1 MKRKKSNYEIAMIYD
16 TETCNIVDEMNNAH
30 AYPIL
35 FIENDVRGVNMRE
48 YDSSKDG
55 IVHFYRT
62 ESEFLKRIDTYITW
76 GKLTNKVPIVCG
88 YNLMFDLQPLM
99 EELDKKYDINA
110 SAQSSTNVYTVD
122 LCSKMISGKVLLR
135 FWDTFHLEMRGL
147 AAMGRTAG
155 LPKAVGDWDYNLIR
169 TPQTV
174 LTKEELFYARRDVE
188 VIPAYFRYLL
198 QSNEWM
204 KQSDLGFTILTKT
217 GIVRQM
223 AKRQIGS
230 LSIEKQDD
238 KKITLDYAF
247 IQLCNKCLPKSFD
260 VYALRKA
267 CFYGGWTF
275 TSARYAST
283 VQKNVLSADVTSM
296 HHTFI
301 NGRMIPDDF
310 KLRPA
315 DKLTT
320 LCERIVNTSAEK
332 IFEHYEKPF
341 DCAIHARIEFENVR
355 MRKGTCFEY
364 WGLAL
369 EPLSKFR
376 PTIDAPAQYGFNEAA
391 MVQEEYVRS
400 LHWYNQFEDAEFA
413 FGKLYNAKKCIMHFN
428 EIELWCFGQVYEWDS
443 MRATYGESSGSFV
456 KPPDYV
462 TLQSNLLYK
471 RKDAAKRIH
480 ATYREGVPYD
490 GKISNTIPDGIAQ
503 MLRSGECSEQFFA
516 SYYQSTV
523 KGMFNGIYGT
533 MAQDIYK
540 PDYTCIDGNLLVDI
554 NTRVTASNWEEK
566 QPNSCRVLYTYGMR
580 IVAGSRMHMLLA
592 MQLIWNAFGKKV
604 RVLGGDTDSMK
615 MSLDS
620 DITDEDVEMAL
631 ESMEE
636 ISTHAIN
643 ICMERIRTN
652 FPDLAS
658 DLKGV
663 GGFELEN
670 KGHHYELHYEAWN
683 KARISYDG
691 KFHITCAGLR
701 RPDGMYHIEHFMRD
715 LEMQGNKPEN
725 ILQACLGYN
734 IFVSHNISHVLESHH
749 PSAQDVYDNY
759 VTDYRGYTAHV
770 VCHES
775 PALYASGRWLGDTSK
790 YTNASNVAYL
800 REHYDRDIDTR
811 MRELVIDGKARIEL
825 F

>member
-1 MKRKKSNYEIAMIYD
+1 MKRKKHNYEIAMIYD
-16 TETCNIVDEMNNAH
+16 TETCNIQDSNGNYH

-35 FIENDVRGVNMRE
+35 FIENDVRGVNMID
-48 YDSSKDG
+48 YDSTKDG
-55 IVHFYRT
+55 IVHFYRY
-62 ESEFLKRIDTYITW
+62 ENEFIDRLQQYIKW
-76 GKLTNKVPIVCG
+76 GQFMNKVPIVCG
-88 YNLMFDLQPLM
+88 YNLMFDLKPLM
-99 EELDKKYDINA
+99 EELDKLFDIRA

-122 LCSKMISGKVLLR
+122 LYSKSIADKCVLR

-155 LPKAVGDWDYNLIR
+155 LPKAVGEWNYNLIR
-169 TPQTV
+169 TPETE
-174 LTKEELFYARRDVE
+174 LTEEEYFYAKRDVE
-188 VIPAYFRYLL
+188 VIPAYFKYLL

-204 KQSDLGFTILTKT
+204 HQSDLGFTILTKT

-223 AKRQIGS
+223 AKKQIGK
-230 LSIEKQDD
+230 LKVNKADGDAIR
-238 KKITLDYAF
+238 LDYAF
-247 IQLCNKCLPKSFD
+247 TQLCNKCLPSSFNI
-260 VYALRKA
+260 YALRKA

-283 VQKNVLSADVTSM
+283 VQHNILSADVTSM

-301 NGRMIPDDF
+301 NGRLVPDDF
-310 KLRPA
+310 KLRPPA
-315 DKLTT
+315 ALTKL
-320 LCERIVNTSAEK
+320 CNRIVETPIEY
-332 IFEHYEKPF
+332 IFENYDKPF

-376 PTIDAPAQYGFNEAA
+376 PTIDAAAEYGFNEAA

-428 EIELWCFGQVYEWDS
+428 EIELWCFGQIYEWDS
-443 MRATYGESSGSFV
+443 MNAIYGESCGSFV

-471 RKDAAKRIH
+471 RKDAAKKIQ
-480 ATYREGVPYD
+480 ATYMQGIPYTD
-490 GKISNTIPDGIAQ
+490 TISKSIPDGITQ

-533 MAQDIYK
+533 MAQDIYR
-540 PDYTCIDGNLLVDI
+540 PEYTCVDGDIQVDVT
-554 NTRVTASNWEEK
+554 TRVTERNWESH
-566 QPNSCRVLYTYGMR
+566 QPKTCRVLYIYGMR

-592 MQLIWNAFGKKV
+592 MQLIWMHFGKKV

-615 MSLDS
+615 MSLDE
-620 DITDEDVEMAL
+620 DITDEDIENAL
-631 ESMEE
+631 SPMEE
-636 ISTHAIN
+636 ISTHAIDN
-643 ICMERIRTN
+643 CMSRIRTN

-658 DLKGV
+658 DLRGV

-670 KGHHYELHYEAWN
+670 KGRHYELHYEAWN

-701 RPDGMYHIEHFMRD
+701 RPDGMYHIEHFMHD
-715 LEMQGNKPEN
+715 LESQGNAPEN
-725 ILQACLGYN
+725 IIQSCLGYN
-734 IFVSHNISHVLESHH
+734 IFVSHNISHVLETHL
-749 PSAQDVYDNY
+749 PSAQDKFSGY
-759 VTDYRGYTAHV
+759 VTDYLGNTYYV
-770 VCHES
+770 DSHES
-775 PALYASGRWLGDTSK
+775 PALYATGRWLGDTSK
-790 YTNASNVAYL
+790 YTNSSNVAYM
-800 REHYDRDIDTR
+800 RTHYNRNVDTR
-811 MRELVIDGKARIEL
+811 MRELVIDNTARIEL

>member
-48 YDSSKDG
+48 YDSGKDG

-62 ESEFLKRIDTYITW
+62 ENEFLKRIDTYITW

-122 LCSKMISGKVLLR
+122 LCSKTISGKVLLR

-155 LPKAVGDWDYNLIR
+155 LPKATGDWDYNLIR

-260 VYALRKA
+260 IYALRKA

-283 VQKNVLSADVTSM
+283 VQKNVLSVDVTSM

-315 DKLTT
+315 DKLTA
-320 LCERIVNTSAEK
+320 LCERIVNTTAEQ

-376 PTIDAPAQYGFNEAA
+376 PTIDAPAQYGFNESA

-400 LHWYNQFEDAEFA
+400 LHWYNQFEDGEFA
-413 FGKLYNAKKCIMHFN
+413 FGKLYNAKRCIMHFN

-471 RKDAAKRIH
+471 RKDAAKRIN

-490 GKISNTIPDGIAQ
+490 GEISNTIPDGIAQ

-540 PDYTCIDGNLLVDI
+540 PDYTCVDGNLLVDI
-554 NTRVTASNWEEK
+554 NTRVTESNWEER
-566 QPNSCRVLYTYGMR
+566 QPNTCRVLYTYGMR

-620 DITDEDVEMAL
+620 DVTDEDIEFAL

-643 ICMERIRTN
+643 VCMERIRAN

-715 LEMQGNKPEN
+715 LELQGNKPEN

-759 VTDYRGYTAHV
+759 VTDYRGDTMHV
-770 VCHES
+770 ICHES
-775 PALYASGRWLGDTSK
+775 PALYAAGRWLGDTSK
-790 YTNASNVAYL
+790 YTNASNVAYM
-800 REHYDRDIDTR
+800 REHYGREVDTR

>member
-55 IVHFYRT
+55 IIHFYRT
-62 ESEFLKRIDTYITW
+62 ENEFLKRIDTYITW

-122 LCSKMISGKVLLR
+122 LCSKAISGKVLLR

-155 LPKAVGDWDYNLIR
+155 LPKATGDWDYNLIR

-260 VYALRKA
+260 IYALRKA

-315 DKLTT
+315 DKLTA
-320 LCERIVNTSAEK
+320 LCERIVNTSAEE

-490 GKISNTIPDGIAQ
+490 GEISNTIPDGIAQ

-554 NTRVTASNWEEK
+554 NTRVTASNWEER
-566 QPNSCRVLYTYGMR
+566 QPNTCRVLYIYGMR

-620 DITDEDVEMAL
+620 DITDEDIEMAL

-691 KFHITCAGLR
+691 KYHITCAGLR
-701 RPDGMYHIEHFMRD
+701 RPDGMYHIEHFMHD
-715 LEMQGNKPEN
+715 LEVQGNAPEN
-725 ILQACLGYN
+725 IIQSCLGYN

-749 PSAQDVYDNY
+749 PSAQDVYDDY
-759 VTDYRGYTAHV
+759 VTDYLGQCMHV
-770 VCHES
+770 VSHES

-790 YTNASNVAYL
+790 YTNASNVGYL
-800 REHYDRDIDTR
+800 REHYNRNVDTR

>member
-55 IVHFYRT
+55 IIHFYRT
-62 ESEFLKRIDTYITW
+62 ENEFLKRIDTYITW

-122 LCSKMISGKVLLR
+122 LCSKAISGKVLLR

-155 LPKAVGDWDYNLIR
+155 LPKATGDWDYNLIR

-260 VYALRKA
+260 IYALRKA

-315 DKLTT
+315 DKLTA
-320 LCERIVNTSAEK
+320 LCERIVNTTAEQ

-376 PTIDAPAQYGFNEAA
+376 PTIDAPAQYGFNESA

-490 GKISNTIPDGIAQ
+490 GEISNTIPDGIAQ

-554 NTRVTASNWEEK
+554 NTRVTASNWEER
-566 QPNSCRVLYTYGMR
+566 QPNTCRVLYTYGMR

-620 DITDEDVEMAL
+620 DVIDEDIEMAL

-643 ICMERIRTN
+643 VCMERIRTN
-652 FPDLAS
+652 FPDLTS

-701 RPDGMYHIEHFMRD
+701 RPDGMYHIEHFMHD
-715 LEMQGNKPEN
+715 LEVQGNAPEN
-725 ILQACLGYN
+725 IIQSCLGYN

-759 VTDYRGYTAHV
+759 VTDYRGQYAHV
-770 VCHES
+770 VSHES

-800 REHYDRDIDTR
+800 REHYNRNVDTR

>member
-48 YDSSKDG
+48 YDSNKDG
-55 IVHFYRT
+55 IIHFYRT
-62 ESEFLKRIDTYITW
+62 ENEFLKRIDTYITW

-122 LCSKMISGKVLLR
+122 LCSKTISGKVLLR

-155 LPKAVGDWDYNLIR
+155 LPKATGDWDYSLIR
-169 TPQTV
+169 TPETV
-174 LTKEELFYARRDVE
+174 LTSQELFYARRDVE

-260 VYALRKA
+260 IYALRKA

-315 DKLTT
+315 DKLTA
-320 LCERIVNTSAEK
+320 LCERIVNTSAEE

-490 GKISNTIPDGIAQ
+490 GEISNTIPDGIAQ

-554 NTRVTASNWEEK
+554 NTRVTASNWEER

-592 MQLIWNAFGKKV
+592 MQLIWNTFGKKV

-620 DITDEDVEMAL
+620 DITDEDVEIAL

-643 ICMERIRTN
+643 VCMERIRTN

-691 KFHITCAGLR
+691 KYHITCAGLR
-701 RPDGMYHIEHFMRD
+701 RPDGMYHIEHFMHD
-715 LEMQGNKPEN
+715 LEVQGNVPEN
-725 ILQACLGYN
+725 IIQSCLGYN

-749 PSAQDVYDNY
+749 PSAQDVYDDY
-759 VTDYRGYTAHV
+759 VTDYRGHYTHV
-770 VCHES
+770 VSHES
-775 PALYASGRWLGDTSK
+775 PALYATGRWLGDTSK
-790 YTNASNVAYL
+790 YTNASNVGYL
-800 REHYDRDIDTR
+800 REHYNRNVDTR

>member
-16 TETCNIVDEMNNAH
+16 TETCNIIDKMNNAH

-55 IVHFYRT
+55 VIHFYRT
-62 ESEFLKRIDTYITW
+62 ENEFLKRIDTYITW

-122 LCSKMISGKVLLR
+122 LCSKTIAGKVLLR

-155 LPKAVGDWDYNLIR
+155 LPKATGDWDYNLIR

-315 DKLTT
+315 DKLTA
-320 LCERIVNTSAEK
+320 LCERIVNTTAEQ
-332 IFEHYEKPF
+332 IFDHYEKPF

-400 LHWYNQFEDAEFA
+400 LHWYNQFEDGEFA
-413 FGKLYNAKKCIMHFN
+413 FGKLYNAKRCIMHFN

-443 MRATYGESSGSFV
+443 MRAVYGESSGSFV

-471 RKDAAKRIH
+471 RKDAAKRIN
-480 ATYREGVPYD
+480 ATYREGVPYV
-490 GKISNTIPDGIAQ
+490 GEISNTIPDGIAQ

-540 PDYTCIDGNLLVDI
+540 PEYTCLDGNLLVDI
-554 NTRVTASNWEEK
+554 NTRVTENNWEER
-566 QPNSCRVLYTYGMR
+566 QPNTCRVLYTYGMR

-592 MQLIWNAFGKKV
+592 MQLIWNTFGKKV

-620 DITDEDVEMAL
+620 DVTDEDIEMAL

-643 ICMERIRTN
+643 VCMERIRSN

-691 KFHITCAGLR
+691 KYHITCAGLR

-715 LEMQGNKPEN
+715 LELQGNAPKN
-725 ILQACLGYN
+725 IIQSCLGYN

-759 VTDYRGYTAHV
+759 VTDYRGETMHV
-770 VCHES
+770 VSHES
-775 PALYASGRWLGDTSK
+775 PALYAAGRWLGDTSK
-790 YTNASNVAYL
+790 YTNASNVAYM
-800 REHYDRDIDTR
+800 REHYGRDVDTR

>member
-16 TETCNIVDEMNNAH
+16 TETCNIMDKFGNAR

-62 ESEFLKRIDTYITW
+62 ENEFLSRIESYITW
-76 GKLTNKVPIVCG
+76 GTLVGKVPIVCG

-99 EELDKKYDINA
+99 EELDKRYNINA

-122 LCSKMISGKVLLR
+122 LCSKTISGKVLLR

-155 LPKAVGDWDYNLIR
+155 LPKATGDWDYSLIR
-169 TPQTV
+169 TPETE
-174 LTKEELFYARRDVE
+174 LTSMELFYARRDVE

-223 AKRQIGS
+223 AKRQIGT
-230 LSIEKQDD
+230 LSIEKKDD
-238 KKITLDYAF
+238 KKITLDYSF
-247 IQLCNKCLPKSFD
+247 IQLCGKCLPKTFD
-260 VYALRKA
+260 IYALRKA

-301 NGRMIPDDF
+301 NGRMVPDDF
-310 KLRPA
+310 KLRPPE
-315 DKLTT
+315 KLTK
-320 LCERIVNTSAEK
+320 LCKRIVNTSMEN
-332 IFEHYEKPF
+332 ILDHYEKPF
-341 DCAIHARIEFENVR
+341 DCAIHARIEFTNVR

-376 PTIDAPAQYGFNEAA
+376 PIIDSAAQYGFNEAA

-400 LHWYNQFEDAEFA
+400 LHWYNQFENGEFA
-413 FGKLYNAKKCIMHFN
+413 FGKLYKADKCIMHFN

-443 MRATYGESSGSFV
+443 MQALYGESCGSFV

-480 ATYREGVPYD
+480 STYHEGIPYKGD
-490 GKISNTIPDGIAQ
+490 ISSSIPEGIAQ

-533 MAQDIYK
+533 MAQDIYR
-540 PDYTCIDGNLLVDI
+540 PEYTCVNGDLMVDV
-554 NTRVTASNWEEK
+554 NTRVTEMNWKER
-566 QPNSCRVLYTYGMR
+566 QPNTCRVLYTYGMR
-580 IVAGSRMHMLLA
+580 IVAGSRMHMLIA
-592 MQLIWNAFGKKV
+592 MQLIWMNFKKKV

-615 MSLDS
+615 MSLD
-620 DITDEDVEMAL
+620 DDVTDEDIELAL
-631 ESMEE
+631 SIMEE
-636 ISTHAIN
+636 VSTHAIN
-643 ICMERIRTN
+643 VCMERIRVN
-652 FPDLAS
+652 FPELAS
-658 DLKGV
+658 DLHGV

-670 KGHHYELHYEAWN
+670 KGHHYELHFEAWN

-701 RPDGMYHIEHFMRD
+701 RPDGMYHIENFMND
-715 LEMQGNKPEN
+715 MESQGNAPEN
-725 ILQACLGYN
+725 IIQSCLGYN
-734 IFVSHNISHVLESHH
+734 IFVSHNISHVLESHL
-749 PSAQDVYDNY
+749 PSAHDMYDDD
-759 VTDYRGYTAHV
+759 VTDYTGKCCHV
-770 VCHES
+770 CAHES

-790 YTNASNVAYL
+790 FTNKSNVVYMY
-800 REHYDRDIDTR
+800 EHYGRNVDTR
-811 MRELVIDGKARIEL
+811 MRELVIDGTARIEL

>member
-122 LCSKMISGKVLLR
+122 LCSKTISEKVLLR

-155 LPKAVGDWDYNLIR
+155 LPKATGDWDYNLIR

-260 VYALRKA
+260 IYALRKA

-315 DKLTT
+315 DKLTA
-320 LCERIVNTSAEK
+320 LCERIVNTTAEQ

-376 PTIDAPAQYGFNEAA
+376 PTIDAPAQYGFNESA

-480 ATYREGVPYD
+480 ATYREGVPYV

-554 NTRVTASNWEEK
+554 NTRVTASNWEER
-566 QPNSCRVLYTYGMR
+566 QPNTCRVLYIYGMR

-592 MQLIWNAFGKKV
+592 MQLIWNTFGKKV

-715 LEMQGNKPEN
+715 LELQGNKPEN

-759 VTDYRGYTAHV
+759 VTDYRGDTAHV
-770 VCHES
+770 ICHES

-790 YTNASNVAYL
+790 YTNASNVAYM
-800 REHYDRDIDTR
+800 REHYGRDVDTR

>member
-48 YDSSKDG
+48 YDSNKDG
-55 IVHFYRT
+55 IIHFYRT
-62 ESEFLKRIDTYITW
+62 ENEFLKRIDTYITW

-122 LCSKMISGKVLLR
+122 LCSKTISGKVLLR

-230 LSIEKQDD
+230 LNIEKQDD

-260 VYALRKA
+260 IYALRKA

-315 DKLTT
+315 DKLTA
-320 LCERIVNTSAEK
+320 LCERIVNTTAEQ

-376 PTIDAPAQYGFNEAA
+376 PTIDAPAQYGFNESA

-490 GKISNTIPDGIAQ
+490 GEISNTIPDGIAQ

-533 MAQDIYK
+533 MAQDIYR
-540 PDYTCIDGNLLVDI
+540 PEYTCIDGNLMVDI
-554 NTRVTASNWEEK
+554 NSRVTESNWEER
-566 QPNSCRVLYTYGMR
+566 QPNTCRVLYTYGMR

-620 DITDEDVEMAL
+620 DIDDEDVEMAL

-643 ICMERIRTN
+643 ICMERIRIN

-691 KFHITCAGLR
+691 KYHITCAGLR

-715 LEMQGNKPEN
+715 LELQGNKPEN

-749 PSAQDVYDNY
+749 PSAQDVYDSY
-759 VTDYRGYTAHV
+759 VTDYRGDTAHV

-800 REHYDRDIDTR
+800 REHYNRNVDTR
-811 MRELVIDGKARIEL
+811 MRELVIDGNARIEL

>member
-48 YDSSKDG
+48 YDSGKDG

-122 LCSKMISGKVLLR
+122 LCSKTISGKVLLR

-155 LPKAVGDWDYNLIR
+155 LPKATGDWDYNLIR

-260 VYALRKA
+260 IYALRKA

-283 VQKNVLSADVTSM
+283 VQKNVLSVDVTSM

-315 DKLTT
+315 DKLTA
-320 LCERIVNTSAEK
+320 LCERIVNTTAEQ

-376 PTIDAPAQYGFNEAA
+376 PTIDAPAQYGFNESA

-490 GKISNTIPDGIAQ
+490 GEISNTIPDGIAQ

-540 PDYTCIDGNLLVDI
+540 PDYTCVDGNLLVDI
-554 NTRVTASNWEEK
+554 DTRVTASNWEER
-566 QPNSCRVLYTYGMR
+566 QPNTCRVLYTYGMR

-615 MSLDS
+615 MSLDY
-620 DITDEDVEMAL
+620 DITDDDVEMAL

-643 ICMERIRTN
+643 VCMERIRTN
-652 FPDLAS
+652 FADLAS

-715 LEMQGNKPEN
+715 LELQGNKPEN

-800 REHYDRDIDTR
+800 REHYGRDVDTR

>member
-16 TETCNIVDEMNNAH
+16 TETCNIPDVKCGAR

-35 FIENDVRGVNMRE
+35 FIENDVRGVDMRE
-48 YDSSKDG
+48 YDSKRDG
-55 IVHFYRT
+55 VIHFYRH
-62 ESEFLKRIDTYITW
+62 ESEFLERIDKYVQW
-76 GKLTNKVPIVCG
+76 GQFVGKVPIVCG

-99 EELDKKYDINA
+99 EELDANYEIRA

-122 LCSKMISGKVLLR
+122 LYSKTIADKCLLR

-155 LPKAVGDWDYNLIR
+155 LPKAIGEWDYNLIR
-169 TPQTV
+169 TPETE
-174 LTKEELFYARRDVE
+174 LTDEELFYARRDVE

-230 LSIEKQDD
+230 LKIEKTDGD
-238 KKITLDYAF
+238 SIRLDYAF
-247 IQLCNKCLPKSFD
+247 TQLCAKCMPPSFS

-283 VQKNVLSADVTSM
+283 VQRNVLSADVTSM

-301 NGRMIPDDF
+301 NGRMVPDDF

-315 DKLTT
+315 DKLTE
-320 LCERIVNTSAEK
+320 LCERIVNTSMEH
-332 IFEHYEKPF
+332 IFENYDKPF

-376 PTIDAPAQYGFNEAA
+376 PTIDAAAEYGFNEAA

-443 MRATYGESSGSFV
+443 MRATYGESCGSFV

-471 RKDAAKRIH
+471 RKDAAKKIH
-480 ATYREGVPYD
+480 STYHQGTPYT
-490 GKISNTIPDGIAQ
+490 GEISNTIPEGIAN
-503 MLRSGECSEQFFA
+503 MLRSGECTEQFFA
-516 SYYQSTV
+516 SYYGSTV

-533 MAQDIYK
+533 MAQDIYR
-540 PDYTCIDGNLLVDI
+540 PEYECVDGNLRVDVG
-554 NTRVTASNWEEK
+554 TRVTESNWSER
-566 QPNSCRVLYTYGMR
+566 QPKTCRVLYTYGMR
-580 IVAGSRMHMLLA
+580 IVAGSRMHMLIA
-592 MQLIWNAFGKKV
+592 MKLIWMHFGNRV

-615 MSLDS
+615 MALD
-620 DITDEDVEMAL
+620 DDVTDEDVELAL
-631 ESMEE
+631 SSMEE
-636 ISTHAIN
+636 ISTIAIN
-643 ICMERIRTN
+643 SCMERIRTN
-652 FPDLAS
+652 FPELAS

-670 KGHHYELHYEAWN
+670 KGHHYELHFEAWN

-691 KFHITCAGLR
+691 NFHITCAGLR
-701 RPDGMYHIEHFMRD
+701 RPDGMYHIEHFMHD
-715 LEMQGNKPEN
+715 LEVQGNAPEN
-725 ILQACLGYN
+725 IIQSCLGYN
-734 IFVSHNISHVLESHH
+734 IFVSHNVSHVLESHL
-749 PSAQDVYDNY
+749 PKAQDKYMGI
-759 VTDYRGYTAHV
+759 VTDYRGRTSKVDA
-770 VCHES
+770 HES
-775 PALYASGRWLGDTSK
+775 PALYAAGRWLGDTGK
-790 YTNASNVAYL
+790 YTNLSNVTYL
-800 REHYDRDIDTR
+800 RIHYNRDVDTR
-811 MRELVIDGKARIEL
+811 MRELVIDGRARIEL

>member
-1 MKRKKSNYEIAMIYD
+1 MRRKKSNYEIAMIYD
-16 TETCNIVDEMNNAH
+16 TETCNIPDVRCGAR

-35 FIENDVRGVNMRE
+35 FIENDVRGVDMRE
-48 YDSSKDG
+48 YDSKKDG
-55 IVHFYRT
+55 VIHFYRH
-62 ESEFLKRIDTYITW
+62 ESEFLERIRKYVQW
-76 GKLTNKVPIVCG
+76 GQFVGKVPIVCG

-99 EELDKKYDINA
+99 EELNSEYDIKA
-110 SAQSSTNVYTVD
+110 SAQSSTNVYTID
-122 LCSKMISGKVLLR
+122 LYSKTATDKCVLR

-155 LPKAVGDWDYNLIR
+155 LPKAIGDWDYNLIR
-169 TPQTV
+169 TPETE
-174 LTKEELFYARRDVE
+174 LTDEELFYARRDVE

-204 KQSDLGFTILTKT
+204 QQSDLGFTILTKT

-223 AKRQIGS
+223 AKKQIGK
-230 LSIEKQDD
+230 LRINKTDGNA
-238 KKITLDYAF
+238 IRLDYAF
-247 IQLCNKCLPKSFD
+247 TQLCGKCMPPSFS

-283 VQKNVLSADVTSM
+283 VQSNVLSADVTSM

-301 NGRMIPDDF
+301 NGRMVPDDF

-315 DKLTT
+315 DKLTDI
-320 LCERIVNTSAEK
+320 CERIVNTSVET
-332 IFEHYEKPF
+332 IFDRYEKPF

-355 MRKGTCFEY
+355 MKKGSCFEY

-376 PTIDAPAQYGFNEAA
+376 PTIDGVAEYGFNEAA
-391 MVQEEYVRS
+391 VVQEEYVRS

-413 FGKLYNAKKCIMHFN
+413 FGKLYNAKRCIMHFN

-443 MRATYGESSGSFV
+443 MRAVYGEASASFV

-480 ATYREGVPYD
+480 ATYRQGVPYN
-490 GKISNTIPDGIAQ
+490 GEISSTIPEGIAQ
-503 MLRSGECSEQFFA
+503 TLRSGECTEQFFA
-516 SYYQSTV
+516 SYYASTV

-533 MAQDIYK
+533 MAQDIYR
-540 PDYTCIDGNLLVDI
+540 PDYECVDGNLQVDLS
-554 NTRVTASNWEEK
+554 TRVTEANWSES
-566 QPNSCRVLYTYGMR
+566 QPKTCRVLYTYGMR

-592 MQLIWNAFGKKV
+592 MQLIWLQFGKKV

-615 MSLDS
+615 MSLDA
-620 DITDEDVEMAL
+620 DVTDEDVELAL
-631 ESMEE
+631 SSMEE
-636 ISTHAIN
+636 ISTHAIDV
-643 ICMERIRTN
+643 CMERIRTN
-652 FPDLAS
+652 FPDMAS

-670 KGHHYELHYEAWN
+670 KHHHYELHYEAWN

-691 KFHITCAGLR
+691 NFHITCAGLR
-701 RPDGMYHIEHFMRD
+701 RPDGMYHIEHFMHD
-715 LEMQGNKPEN
+715 LEVQGNAPAN
-725 ILQACLGYN
+725 ILQSCLGYN

-749 PSAQDVYDNY
+749 PRASDRYQDT
-759 VTDYRGYTAHV
+759 VTDYRGRTAKV
-770 VCHES
+770 DTHES
-775 PALYASGRWLGDTSK
+775 PALYATGRWLGDTSK
-790 YTNASNVAYL
+790 YTNLSNVTYL
-800 REHYDRDIDTR
+800 QNHYNRDIDTR
-811 MRELVIDGKARIEL
+811 MRELVIDGRARIEL